1 VSAVRDG
8 PDPASASAS
17 PQDGT
22 GGRATAGALLVV
34 VAGVMPIHL
43 TGALAPEL
51 QRDLGFGDAWLG
63 VLIALSFGVSA
74 VAAAPG
80 GAFTDRAGP
89 RIALRVGAAFS
100 AAGALALAGAPNLA
114 LLALALVV
122 AAPGNGISQGGSN
135 VLIAEGV
142 KVERRGVA
150 LGVKQSAVSVST
162 ATSGIVSL
170 VVVASLGW
178 RWAYAVVVV
187 VAAVAAVVIPEV
199 RRGRATTP
207 VAPAA
212 PASARESRIDAGVV
226 RAAALTGFAGAAAV
240 ASIGTFLVRSAEAAD
255 LSASTGRL
263 VLTGGS
269 ILLIV
274 MRIGWGAVADTGKV
288 DPARIVVILLVGGTL
303 GYLLLSTGTLAGF
316 VVGAALAFGA
326 GWAWPGLLFLA
337 LVRRFPTAAGRP
349 SGQVQR
355 GMFLGAM
362 IGPFLFGVVADAVSF
377 TAAWWMSA
385 AWGLVAA
392 AAAVGFLRASDVRSD

>member
-1 VSAVRDG
+1 MATVKE
-8 PDPASASAS
+8 
-17 PQDGT
+17 
-22 GGRATAGALLVV
+22 GRAAAGALLVV

-43 TGALAPEL
+43 TGALAPDL

-63 VLIALSFGVSA
+63 VLIALAFGVSA

-80 GAFTDRAGP
+80 GAFTDRVGP

-100 AAGALALAGAPNLA
+100 AAGALVLAGAPNLA
-114 LLALALVV
+114 LLAVALVV

-135 VLIAEGV
+135 VLVAEGV
-142 KVERRGVA
+142 RAKRRGVA
-150 LGVKQSAVSVST
+150 LGIKQSAVSVST
-162 ATSGIVSL
+162 AASGVVSL

-178 RWAYAVVVV
+178 RWAYVVVVV
-187 VAAVAAVVIPEV
+187 VAGCAALVIPEV
-199 RRGRATTP
+199 RPDRGSTP
-207 VAPAA
+207 
-212 PASARESRIDAGVV
+212 ARPVELPESEESRLDEGVV

-255 LSASTGRL
+255 LSASTGRA

-362 IGPFLFGVVADAVSF
+362 VGPFLFGLIADTVSF
-377 TAAWWMSA
+377 TVAWWMSA
-385 AWGLVAA
+385 AWGLLAA
-392 AAAVGFLRASDVRSD
+392 AAAVGFVRAGRTPTD